1 MTQAKV
7 NSIIS
12 RLRETQLKE
21 IVILIQN
28 NANKL
33 LLELKKE
40 IIKESKKVYFLQM
53 SLRSLMILLVTRTTG
68 PECY

>member
-33 LLELKKE
+33 VLEFKEKK
-40 IIKESKKVYFLQM
+40 IKESRRVYFLQM
-53 SLRSLMILLVTRTTG
+53 SSRSLMILLVTRTTG